1 VPPREWLSVGLA
13 LRRARLG
20 LPHCG
25 VQKCAA
31 TACAIPTCASCAARS
46 PRPLFPCTLP
56 RARPFP
62 HAPCAAPPLPFPRR
76 AGTRPFPT
84 QSYYLSLYF
93 DCPPGMGLTCPTP
106 AEKAAARAA
115 IVAGDI
121 TYHAFPH
128 NAELENTNEAMLR
141 EGLRL
146 SHALDEVSGYARGW
160 CVFVCVWMIEL
171 CAVMCAR
178 CISTLRARALACA
191 CARAC
196 ARAL

>member
-1 VPPREWLSVGLA
+1 MTGSQSDSLCAVHGWDCHIAACKSVLQ
-13 LRRARLG
+13 RRARFPRAHRVLRVPLAPSSLAPFQGLG
-20 LPHCG
+20 PSLTPP
-25 VQKCAA
+25 V
-31 TACAIPTCASCAARS
+31 
-46 PRPLFPCTLP
+46 PRPPC
-56 RARPFP
+56 
-62 HAPCAAPPLPFPRR
+62 PFPRR

-146 SHALDEVSGYARGW
+146 SHALDEVCGYARGW
-160 CVFVCVWMIEL
+160 CVFICAWMIEL
-171 CAVMCAR
+171 H
-178 CISTLRARALACA
+178 RA
-191 CARAC
+191 
-196 ARAL
+196 

>member
-1 VPPREWLSVGLA
+1 
-13 LRRARLG
+13 
-20 LPHCG
+20 
-25 VQKCAA
+25 
-31 TACAIPTCASCAARS
+31 
-46 PRPLFPCTLP
+46 
-56 RARPFP
+56 
-62 HAPCAAPPLPFPRR
+62 
-76 AGTRPFPT
+76 
-84 QSYYLSLYF
+84 
-93 DCPPGMGLTCPTP
+93 MGLTCPTP

-178 CISTLRARALACA
+178 CISTCNGARLECVPTTVHEASFRTCFTLLYALALSDSED
-191 CARAC
+191 RA
-196 ARAL
+196 